1 MGLSSAGAF
10 VNANFTRRF
19 SLLLCPNKK
28 EPGTKKC
35 SSSGARGPY
44 KQRSM
49 KTNLLYSLKR
59 NARASEKRIEPKS
72 KLTILLLLFVALAG
86 AGCETLESGSS
97 GAGGAPSSP
106 WPAAPTGQSASHA
119 GQTGFA
125 ASLSGQWYHDGKPTS
140 IRVDPDGRN
149 LTIID
154 ENGRRTSGVANS
166 PYELDFA
173 RLKGSVSD
181 GGRRISWN
189 NGTTWTRQ
197 PHEHGS
203 ASGQGPSQGEGL
215 SGRWHHDGKPT
226 SVSMSPGGS
235 VTITNEQGQ
244 TSSGHMMGGDIVI
257 FGGPTGR
264 VSSNGRSISWSNGT
278 TWTR

>member
-1 MGLSSAGAF
+1 
-10 VNANFTRRF
+10 
-19 SLLLCPNKK
+19 
-28 EPGTKKC
+28 
-35 SSSGARGPY
+35 
-44 KQRSM
+44 M
-49 KTNLLYSLKR
+49 KTNLLYRLKS
-59 NARASEKRIEPKS
+59 NGRAGEKRIEPKS
-72 KLTILLLLFVALAG
+72 ELTILLLLFVALAL

-197 PHEHGS
+197 PHQGGS
-203 ASGQGPSQGEGL
+203 DSGQAPAQGQGI
-215 SGRWHHDGKPT
+215 SGRWYHDGKPT
-226 SVSMSPGGS
+226 SVSVIGRG
-235 VTITNEQGQ
+235 VTITNEAGQ
-244 TSSGHMMGGDIVI
+244 SSSGSLSGNDITI
-257 FGGPTGR
+257 FGGPHGR
-264 VSSNGRSISWSNGT
+264 VSDDGRRISWNNGS